1 VTTTGPEE
9 PQRQDKARPA
19 ADDASEIV
27 KQLRSAPAE
36 EIVAEAFLMLL
47 NAAQI
52 KLGRRDARL
61 LIDLSTVM
69 LEHTGDYLPD
79 TLVKQVEQSLGQLR
93 LGQVSAENELA
104 KRGQPEPNDLT
115 QAPTPPSTSSG
126 GRPSAAA
133 SQSPTSGLW
142 VPGR

>member
-1 VTTTGPEE
+1 VTTGPEE
-9 PQRQDKARPA
+9 PQQQHQSRPT

-36 EIVAEAFLMLL
+36 EIVAEAFFMLL

-69 LEHTGDYLPD
+69 LEHAHDYLPD

-93 LGQVSAENELA
+93 IGQVSAENELA
-104 KRGQPEPNDLT
+104 KRGQPEPNDLPR
-115 QAPTPPSTSSG
+115 APTPPATGSG
-126 GRPSAAA
+126 GSPSAAA
-133 SQSPTSGLW
+133 SQSRTSGLW